1 MSKHKEPPSRLRIPP
16 ERRVHRAKTDTSI
29 QGRSGLNR
37 GLMGIINEDFQREL
51 QGQEGAERE
60 LEKHEVV
67 NALKEQIGQRFD
79 GLQDVLGK
87 MRTDIEVLKDRDR
100 DGRSSDRPVRRRGGK

>member
-1 MSKHKEPPSRLRIPP
+1 MEQVAPIASIVLSLGGMLLVWSMTRNVRNVDDTLRKLQEANAKLQ
-16 ERRVHRAKTDTSI
+16 ERV
-29 QGRSGLNR
+29 G
-37 GLMGIINEDFQREL
+37 
-51 QGQEGAERE
+51 E

>member
-1 MSKHKEPPSRLRIPP
+1 MEAPVEQIAPIASIVLSLAGMVLAWSLTRNVRGVDDTIKKLQ
-16 ERRVHRAKTDTSI
+16 ADTSK
-29 QGRSGLNR
+29 
-37 GLMGIINEDFQREL
+37 M
-51 QGQEGAERE
+51 QERVGE

-100 DGRSSDRPVRRRGGK
+100 DGRASDRPSRRRGGK

>member
-1 MSKHKEPPSRLRIPP
+1 MDQIVPAASIILSIGGMLLVWSMTRNVRNVDETMKKLQEANAKLQ
-16 ERRVHRAKTDTSI
+16 ERV
-29 QGRSGLNR
+29 G
-37 GLMGIINEDFQREL
+37 
-51 QGQEGAERE
+51 E

-100 DGRSSDRPVRRRGGK
+100 DGRMGDRQRPRKAR

>member
-1 MSKHKEPPSRLRIPP
+1 MEQVAPIASIVLSLGGMLLVWSMTRNVRNADDTMRKLQADNAKLQ
-16 ERRVHRAKTDTSI
+16 ERV
-29 QGRSGLNR
+29 G
-37 GLMGIINEDFQREL
+37 
-51 QGQEGAERE
+51 E

-67 NALKEQIGQRFD
+67 NALKEQIGRRFD

-100 DGRSSDRPVRRRGGK
+100 DGRASDRPPRRRGGK